1 MAGFSV
7 GQVAAFAG
15 VTVRTLH
22 HYDEIGL
29 LSPSERT
36 AAGYRR
42 YAEPDLDRLQQVL
55 FYREL
60 GFPLEEIT
68 AILDDPGAD
77 AATHLRRQRELLR
90 RRIARLES
98 LAEAVETALEAARMG
113 VSLTPEERYEVFGEF
128 RPEDHAE
135 EAESRWGGTSAWA
148 ESRRRTS
155 SYGKADWQRITS
167 EAGELVEA
175 WRALFEQGVP
185 AGSAEAMAVAEG
197 HRRHI
202 SRWFY
207 ECTHEIHGCLGEM
220 YVADERFARNYEQV
234 AEGLAVYVRDS
245 ITANARAAGGPV

>member
-42 YAEPDLDRLQQVL
+42 YSEPDLDRLQRVL

-68 AILDDPGAD
+68 AILDDPGVD
-77 AATHLRRQRELLR
+77 AATHLRRQHELLR
-90 RRIARLES
+90 RRIARLEALVVS
-98 LAEAVETALEAARMG
+98 VETALEAARMG
-113 VSLTPEERYEVFGEF
+113 VSLTPEERYEVFGGF

-155 SYGKADWQRITS
+155 SYSKADWEGIKA
-167 EAGELVEA
+167 EAGAVVEA
-175 WRALFEQGVP
+175 WRVLFERGVP
-185 AGSAEAMAVAEG
+185 AGSPEAMAVAER
-197 HRRHI
+197 HREHI

-207 ECTHEIHGCLGEM
+207 PCTYEIHVGLGEM
-220 YVADERFARNYEQV
+220 YVADERFGRNYEGV

-245 ITANARAAGGPV
+245 IAANAGAAR

>member
-1 MAGFSV
+1 MAGYSV

-42 YAEPDLDRLQQVL
+42 YSEPDLDRLQQVL

-68 AILDDPGAD
+68 TILDDPGVD
-77 AATHLRRQRELLR
+77 AATHLRRQHELLR
-90 RRIARLES
+90 RRIARLEALVVS
-98 LAEAVETALEAARMG
+98 VETAMEAARMG

-128 RPEDHAE
+128 RPEDHAA
-135 EAESRWGGTSAWA
+135 EAESRWGGSPAWA

-155 SYGKADWQRITS
+155 SYTKADWEAIKA

-175 WRALFEQGVP
+175 WRSLFARGVA
-185 AGSAEAMAVAEG
+185 AGSPEVTAVAER
-197 HRRHI
+197 HREHI

-207 ECTHEIHGCLGEM
+207 PCTYEIHVGLGEM
-220 YVADERFARNYEQV
+220 YVADERFARNYEGV
-234 AEGLAVYVRDS
+234 AEGLSVYIRDS
-245 ITANARAAGGPV
+245 IVANAGVVR

>member
-1 MAGFSV
+1 MAGYSV

-42 YAEPDLDRLQQVL
+42 YAGPDLDRLQQVL

-68 AILDDPGAD
+68 TILDDPGAD
-77 AATHLRRQRELLR
+77 AQTHLRRQHELLR
-90 RRIARLES
+90 RRIARLEALVAS
-98 LAEAVETALEAARMG
+98 VETAMEAARMG

-135 EAESRWGGTSAWA
+135 EAERRWGGSSAWT
-148 ESRRRTS
+148 ESRRRTA
-155 SYGKADWQRITS
+155 SYSKADWERITA
-167 EAGELVEA
+167 EAGALVTD
-175 WRALFEQGVP
+175 WHALFAAGVP
-185 AGSAEAMAVAEG
+185 AASPEATAVAER
-197 HRRHI
+197 HRAHI

-207 ECTHEIHGCLGEM
+207 ECGYEIHVGLGEM
-220 YVADERFARNYEQV
+220 YVADERFAANYERV
-234 AEGLAVYVRDS
+234 ADGLAAYIRDS
-245 ITANARAAGGPV
+245 IAANAR

>member
-29 LSPSERT
+29 LSPTERT

-68 AILDDPGAD
+68 TILDDPGVD
-77 AATHLRRQRELLR
+77 AATHLRRQHELLR
-90 RRIARLES
+90 RRITRLEA
-98 LAEAVETALEAARMG
+98 LVVAVEVAMEAARMG
-113 VSLTPEERYEVFGEF
+113 IALTPQERYEVFGEF

-135 EAESRWGGTSAWA
+135 EAEQRWGGTPAWE

-155 SYGKADWQRITS
+155 SYGKADWEGIKA

-175 WRALFEQGVP
+175 WASLFARGVP
-185 AGSAEAMAVAEG
+185 AESAEATAVAER
-197 HRRHI
+197 HRGHI

-207 ECTHEIHGCLGEM
+207 ECTYEIHAGLGEM
-220 YVADERFARNYEQV
+220 YVADERFARNYEGV
-234 AEGLAVYVRDS
+234 AEGLAVYIRDA
-245 ITANARAAGGPV
+245 IAANAGAAR

>member
-1 MAGFSV
+1 MAGYSV

-68 AILDDPGAD
+68 AILDDPGVD
-77 AATHLRRQRELLR
+77 AATHLRRQHELLR
-90 RRIARLES
+90 RRIARLEALVVS
-98 LAEAVETALEAARMG
+98 VETAMEAARMG

-135 EAESRWGGTSAWA
+135 EAESRWGGTSAWV

-155 SYGKADWQRITS
+155 SYSKADWEAIKA
-167 EAGELVEA
+167 EAGGLVEA
-175 WRALFEQGVP
+175 WHALFVRGAP
-185 AGSAEAMAVAEG
+185 AGSAEVTAVAER
-197 HRRHI
+197 HREHI
-202 SRWFY
+202 GRWFY
-207 ECTHEIHGCLGEM
+207 ECTYEIHVGLGEM
-220 YVADERFARNYEQV
+220 YVADERFARNYEGV
-234 AEGLAVYVRDS
+234 AEGLAAYIRDS
-245 ITANARAAGGPV
+245 IAANAAAAR